1 MSAAPR
7 PDLSAHAE
15 PDVTIGACPASPVSG
30 RVHRHLQTAL
40 GTYVLAADGDALVGV
55 WREAQKKFPTP
66 ARLGE
71 PAAGRHTVLDEAEQ
85 QLLDYLAGRREAFEL
100 SLAPGGTRFQ
110 QAVWDHLS
118 TIPRG
123 ATATYGEI
131 ASALGRPRAAQA
143 VGAAVGSNPLS
154 IVVPCHR
161 VVGSTGGLTG
171 YAGGVE
177 TKRALLILEGA
188 LSA

>member
-1 MSAAPR
+1 MSAAARPGPSPR
-7 PDLSAHAE
+7 PE
-15 PDVTIGACPASPVSG
+15 PAVTTGSCPVSPAG
-30 RVHRHLQTAL
+30 DRVHRRLETAL
-40 GTYVLAADGDALVGV
+40 GTYVLAAHGDELVGV

-66 ARLGE
+66 ARLGQ
-71 PAAGRHTVLDEAEQ
+71 PAAGTHTVLDEAER
-85 QLLDYLAGRREAFEL
+85 QLLGYLAGRRERFDL

-110 QAVWDHLS
+110 QAVWNHLS

-123 ATATYGEI
+123 ATTTYGEI
-131 ASALGRPRAAQA
+131 ARALGRPRAAQA

-161 VVGSTGGLTG
+161 VVGSTGSLTG

>member
-1 MSAAPR
+1 MSSLPPPTDDGDRPTGPAETLPAP
-7 PDLSAHAE
+7 P
-15 PDVTIGACPASPVSG
+15 
-30 RVHRHLQTAL
+30 RVHRRSETPL
-40 GTYVLAADGDALVGV
+40 GTYILTAEGPDLVGV
-55 WREAQKKFPTP
+55 WRQAQKKFPTP
-66 ARLGE
+66 ARMGE
-71 PAAGRHTVLDEAEQ
+71 GAAGTHTVLDEAER
-85 QLLDYLAGRREAFEL
+85 QLLDYLAGRRKEFEL
-100 SLAPGGTRFQ
+100 SLAPGGTGFQ
-110 QAVWDHLS
+110 QAVWDQLA

-123 ATATYGEI
+123 DTSTYGQI
-131 ASALGRPRAAQA
+131 ARALGRPRAAQA
-143 VGAAVGSNPLS
+143 VGSAVGSNPLS

>member
-1 MSAAPR
+1 MSTAPHPDPSPR
-7 PDLSAHAE
+7 PE
-15 PDVTIGACPASPVSG
+15 PTVTTGTSPASPVAG
-30 RVHRHLQTAL
+30 RVHRHLETPL
-40 GTYVLAADGDALVGV
+40 GTYVLAADGDDLVGV
-55 WREAQKKFPTP
+55 WREAQKKFPAP

-71 PAAGRHTVLDEAEQ
+71 PAAGRHTVLDEAGQ
-85 QLLDYLAGRREAFEL
+85 QLLDYLAGRRERFEL
-100 SLAPGGTRFQ
+100 PLAPGGTRFQ

-123 ATATYGEI
+123 TTTTYGEI
-131 ASALGRPRAAQA
+131 AGALGRPRAAQA

-161 VVGSTGGLTG
+161 VVGSSGDLTG
-171 YAGGVE
+171 YAGGME

>member
-7 PDLSAHAE
+7 PDPSSSTE
-15 PDVTIGACPASPVSG
+15 PAVTTGTSPVSSAAG
-30 RVHRHLQTAL
+30 RAHRRLETTL
-40 GTYVLAADGDALVGV
+40 GTYVLAADGDDLVGV

-71 PAAGRHTVLDEAEQ
+71 PAAGRHTVLDEADQ

-123 ATATYGEI
+123 ATTTYGEI
-131 ASALGRPRAAQA
+131 ARALGRPRAAQA

-161 VVGSTGGLTG
+161 VVGSAGGLTG